1 MGLFKLSKWLI
12 FGSSALQKV
21 QDRNEVLLKE
31 NLVYAG
37 HGGRWER
44 ELSGHVCGLLAP
56 TQDLQ
61 TAFHVRG

>member
-1 MGLFKLSKWLI
+1 M
-12 FGSSALQKV
+12 QKV

-37 HGGRWER
+37 HSGRWER
-44 ELSGHVCGLLAP
+44 EPSGHVCGLLAP
-56 TQDLQ
+56 TQDLR